1 MADWRQVQLTQ
12 DGAVAWWT
20 QLTPADPVSALR
32 VVGGAIC
39 SVHVVGGPVDVLG
52 TLGFVDPEIQPAPLR
67 DPTGSP
73 LTTLSNCL
81 EAIGP
86 RVDAIQ
92 VKGLGIVTL
101 YARRA

>member
-12 DGAVAWWT
+12 DGALAWWT
-20 QLTPADPVSALR
+20 QLTPSDSVSELR
-32 VVGGAIC
+32 VVGGALC
-39 SVHVVGGPVDVLG
+39 SVQVLGGPVDVLG
-52 TLGFVDPEIQPAPLR
+52 SLGLPDLKPEPLR
-67 DPTGSP
+67 DPTGTP
-73 LTTLSNCL
+73 LTTISNCL

-92 VKGLGIVTL
+92 VKGIGIVTL

>member
-1 MADWRQVQLTQ
+1 MAEWRQVTLTQ
-12 DGAVAWWT
+12 DGALAWWT
-20 QLTPADPVSALR
+20 QLTPSDPVSELR
-32 VVGGAIC
+32 VVGGALC
-39 SVHVVGGPVDVLG
+39 AVQVTGGPVDVLG
-52 TLGFVDPEIQPAPLR
+52 TLGLIDIKPAALR
-67 DPTGSP
+67 DPSGSP

-92 VKGLGIVTL
+92 VTGLGIVTL